1 MSATRQ
7 QVSRR
12 GEAPEDVQDVQIHPG
27 KVLVEE
33 DASRRSR
40 SPLTDGPHG
49 IAEIL
54 SVAEEVLRVE
64 SEGINHLLAHL
75 DESFA
80 VAVQWIYGGKGRVI
94 VTGIG
99 KSGIVG
105 RKIVATLSS
114 TGTPA
119 LFIHPVE
126 AMHGDLGMVRA
137 EDIVLALSNS
147 GETDELNVIIP
158 SLRNLGTRVIAFT
171 GNLSSTLAQHSDL
184 AIYTGVPRE
193 ACPFGLAPTASTTA
207 QLAMGDALA
216 VALIKLRDFQACDFH
231 RYHPGGHLG
240 ERLAIPLE
248 QVMRTGD
255 AIPVVSGHVTVGEAL
270 QEMSVKGL
278 GATLI
283 VGDDGELLGIFT
295 DGDLRRA
302 CHKHP
307 DLHHMPVVGVMTAR
321 PRCIGVQH
329 SVADALELMEQHL
342 ITVLPVVDEQM
353 HLAGILHLHDLLGKG
368 KIKFTL

>member
-1 MSATRQ
+1 MSRSGE

-12 GEAPEDVQDVQIHPG
+12 GKVPEDVQDGRILPG
-27 KVLVEE
+27 K
-33 DASRRSR
+33 
-40 SPLTDGPHG
+40 PLGGRENTREAGLPLSEGPDGV
-49 IAEIL
+49 AEIL
-54 SVAEEVLRVE
+54 RIAEEVLRIE
-64 SEGINHLLAHL
+64 SEGINHLLTHL
-75 DESFA
+75 EESFA
-80 VAVQWIYGGKGRVI
+80 VAVRWIYRGKGRVI

-126 AMHGDLGMVRA
+126 AMHGDLGMVRG

-147 GETDELNVIIP
+147 GETDELNVIMP

-231 RYHPGGHLG
+231 RYHPAGHLG

-248 QVMRTGD
+248 QVMRTGE
-255 AIPVVSGHVTVGEAL
+255 AIPVVPGHVTVREAL
-270 QEMSVKGL
+270 REMSGKGL

-283 VGDDGELLGIFT
+283 TGDDGGLLGIFT

-307 DLHHMPVVGVMTAR
+307 NLHHMPLVDVMTAR
-321 PRCIGVQH
+321 PRCIEVQH
-329 SVADALELMEQHL
+329 SVADALELMERHL

-353 HLAGILHLHDLLGKG
+353 HLTGILHLHDLLGKG